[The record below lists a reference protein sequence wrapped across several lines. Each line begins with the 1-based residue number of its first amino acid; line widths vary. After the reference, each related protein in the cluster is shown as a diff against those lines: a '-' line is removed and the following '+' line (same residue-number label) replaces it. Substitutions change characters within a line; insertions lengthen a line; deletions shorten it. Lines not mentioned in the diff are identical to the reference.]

1 MKNWCIALVAAAT
14 LAAPAAIAHE
24 AHQHAAG
31 AGLQGLPPEYVHV
44 LLNPLPVY
52 GLAIGV
58 LALCAG
64 LLARSR
70 QLQLLASASWY

>member
-1 MKNWCIALVAAAT
+1 MKWCIALVAAVT
-14 LAAPAAIAHE
+14 FGAPVVVAHE
-24 AHQHAAG
+24 GHQHAAG
-31 AGLQGLPPEYVHV
+31 AGLLGLPPEYVHV

-52 GLAIGV
+52 GLGMGV

-70 QLQLLASASWY
+70 QVQLLASASWY